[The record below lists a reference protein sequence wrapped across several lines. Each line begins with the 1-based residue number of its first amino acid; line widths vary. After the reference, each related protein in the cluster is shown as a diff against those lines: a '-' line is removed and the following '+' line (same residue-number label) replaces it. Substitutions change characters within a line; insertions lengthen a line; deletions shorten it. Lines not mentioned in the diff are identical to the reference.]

1 MKRSIFIITLMV
13 MFSGGAFAQSEVV
26 RTLPNLQ
33 GNNSIARSWNT
44 KQLLYTEESNN
55 NEMFLLL
62 DNNSQNYSMQ
72 KVILKQWYKITDYI
86 VHGDSV
92 FFIGVYRNSRGFWGY
107 FNIPNVFY
115 SGDTITYFLTNT
127 FSTAFGT
134 PYDDWG
140 FSFVRFDELQTF
152 TGSSGA
158 TELLLTGSRL
168 DETYVGGVLTHFS
181 YTPCLF
187 HVKPPYTNFNY
198 AYNNSVSEKF
208 DDIALVGNNIVVVGR
223 QNYTASDSANIL
235 FRIFDGTYFS
245 FTSGNAVKL
254 TQQNFFPSMSKVLIE
269 PIGNTSGNVFATV
282 HHGNFAPYQ
291 GLFVEYYSIDLT
303 NPYSLIKRN
312 HYTFAG
318 QGNTLLSG
326 TTLKKATFNAS
337 ANKLC
342 VLQDMEMPL
351 SSNSIKSTICKFDLS
366 GFPFV
371 PCSTSHRID
380 YGMSI
385 SSVANNITSS
395 ILYSGKSTPYGAM
408 LMKEDISS
416 QGTCMEHPGLSTTT
430 ANVPVDLPS
439 TETSLYETAYH
450 ATRVLHYSAPVTSS
464 CNVICRQ

>member
-1 MKRSIFIITLMV
+1 MKRSIFIITLVV

-44 KQLLYTEESNN
+44 KQLLYTEEANLT
-55 NEMFLLL
+55 EAFLLL
-62 DNNSQNYSMQ
+62 DNNSQNYSVQ
-72 KVILKQWYKITDYI
+72 KVALKKWYKITDYI

-115 SGDTITYFLTNT
+115 SGDTITYFLTNF
-127 FSTAFGT
+127 FSTIISG
-134 PYDDWG
+134 PLNDGWEL
-140 FSFVRFDELQTF
+140 SFVNFDELQQLPCN
-152 TGSSGA
+152 GR
-158 TELLLTGSRL
+158 TELLITGFQKYES
-168 DETYVGGVLTHFS
+168 YQGGIMMQLS

-187 HVKPPYTNFNY
+187 HVAPPYTNFNY

-208 DDIALVGNNIVVVGR
+208 DDIALIGNNIVVVGR

-235 FRIFDGTYFS
+235 FRIFDEANFS

-380 YGMSI
+380 NGMSI

-416 QGTCMEHPGLSTTT
+416 PGTCMEHPGLSTTT

-439 TETSLYETAYH
+439 TETSLYESSDN
-450 ATRVLHYSAPVTSS
+450 ATRVLHYSAPETIP
-464 CNVICRQ
+464 CDVICRQ